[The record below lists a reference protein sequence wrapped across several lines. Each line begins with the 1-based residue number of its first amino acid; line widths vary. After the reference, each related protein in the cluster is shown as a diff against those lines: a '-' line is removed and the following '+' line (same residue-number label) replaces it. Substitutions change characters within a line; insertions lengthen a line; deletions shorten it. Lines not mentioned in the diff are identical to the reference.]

1 MKNLKKISREEL
13 KSINGGGFSIGIG
26 DVFACFGHKEGDQC
40 RLPNNG
46 GFGGPPIIGTCKR
59 EGIVLTCIKN

>member
-13 KSINGGGFSIGIG
+13 KSINGNGVVAVVGNTL
-26 DVFACFGHKEGDQC
+26 ACLGHKEGDKC
-40 RLPNNG
+40 RLPNG